1 MDPVK
6 SAADAL
12 DETRSGLNHILT
24 IGRRRISDSR
34 RELMRLRTE
43 TFDALT
49 SAESDIKLAAAKSHD
64 HIAFVSAACEEQEAS
79 FRASLVEKRLEMAS
93 TYRQELGKLFETHR
107 EANENTCLSEMLNRD
122 ARFRRDQ
129 AELFRSHTEKLV
141 ESRSALTEE
150 CGTDVLELEAL
161 KSEDL
166 IKVAKQQR
174 HLTQLEEKHKERKR
188 YARTIKHRLINLRGS
203 KFHLAEEFVETS
215 SVQRKDNL
223 RLTADILRLGKQYEM
238 NLSKLSHVES
248 INSKK
253 YASIRC
259 ACESEIR
266 EQGEA
271 LMETTRRIYSDLFGI
286 CLKIDIPADPA
297 QTHSDDEFWEKL
309 SEAVP
314 SHIVSELEEIERK
327 LEKYFALLC
336 RIKAGSERLLT
347 AKDAFQGL
355 KQILT
360 EMNETD
366 YRLISPP
373 VLDGSIMA
381 LLS

>member
-12 DETRSGLNHILT
+12 EETRSELNHILT
-24 IGRRRISDSR
+24 IGRRRISESS
-34 RELMRLRTE
+34 RELMRQRTE
-43 TFDALT
+43 IFDALT
-49 SAESDIKLAAAKSHD
+49 SAESDIKLASAKGHD
-64 HIAFVSAACEEQEAS
+64 HIAYVSAACEEQEAS

-93 TYRQELGKLFETHR
+93 TYRPELGKLFETHR
-107 EANENTCLSEMLNRD
+107 EANEKTYLSEMLNGD

-141 ESRSALTEE
+141 GSRATLTEE
-150 CGTDVLELEAL
+150 CGKAVLELEAL

-166 IKVAKQQR
+166 IKVAKQER
-174 HLTQLEEKHKERKR
+174 HLSQLDEKHEERKR

-203 KFHLAEEFVETS
+203 KFHLAEEFAETS
-215 SVQRKDNL
+215 SAQRKENL

-238 NLSKLSHVES
+238 NLSKLSQVES

-266 EQGEA
+266 DQAEA
-271 LMETTRRIYSDLFGI
+271 LKKTTRRIYSDLFGI
-286 CLKIDIPADPA
+286 CLKMDTPANPA
-297 QTHSDDEFWEKL
+297 PTNPDEKLWEQL

-314 SHIVSELEEIERK
+314 NHIVCELEEIERK

-336 RIKAGSERLLT
+336 RIKAGRERLLT
-347 AKDAFQGL
+347 TNDEFQGL

-360 EMNETD
+360 GMNETD

-373 VLDGSIMA
+373 VLDSSIMA